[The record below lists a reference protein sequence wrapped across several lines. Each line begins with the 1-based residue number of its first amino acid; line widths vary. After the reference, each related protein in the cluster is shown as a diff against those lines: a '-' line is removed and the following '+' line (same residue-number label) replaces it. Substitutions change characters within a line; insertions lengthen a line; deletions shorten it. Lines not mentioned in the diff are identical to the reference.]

1 MVDFQTDAIL
11 LRKIEYGDH
20 DLIITFLT
28 RDKGKISVMAKNAKK
43 SVRRFSGA
51 MDLFSANLIQCAF
64 PKKNREGMINLCATE
79 ISNGFSHI
87 RYDVMKT
94 AYASYWTEIVSLW
107 LEEGKALPDIFELLY
122 TAFEMLDTGGIQ
134 TEVISLLFQ
143 IRFMRLSGFSPGL
156 ELCDSCGMPLEN
168 IKSGR
173 IWFDFKEGRVAC
185 PKCRAVQDGYVKDHQ
200 SVNLSEAVAESLP
213 PYWPASR
220 INGCWVSKGTL
231 KQLTWI
237 NAVDMSRADRIRFS
251 AAAIKEGETLLES
264 FIPFHIG
271 RNFKSLKFLKQMRLD
286 P

>member
-11 LRKIEYGDH
+11 LRKVEYGDH

-51 MDLFSANLIQCAF
+51 MDLFSANFIQCAF
-64 PKKNREGMINLCATE
+64 PRKNRDGMINLCATE
-79 ISNGFSHI
+79 IANGFSHI
-87 RYDVMKT
+87 RYDVVKT
-94 AYASYWTEIVSLW
+94 AYASYWTEIVSMW
-107 LEEGKALPDIFELLY
+107 LEEGKAQPDIFELLY
-122 TAFEMLDTGGIQ
+122 TAFDMLDTGGIQ

-156 ELCDSCGMPLEN
+156 EVCDSCGTRLEQ
-168 IKSGR
+168 IDSGR

-185 PKCRAVQDGYVKDHQ
+185 PNCLNVRSGHGENDQTG
-200 SVNLSEAVAESLP
+200 NLPEEVAEPLQ
-213 PYWPASR
+213 PYWPACR
-220 INGCWVSKGTL
+220 TNGCWVSKGTL

-237 NAVDMSRADRIRFS
+237 NAVDMDRADRIRFS
-251 AAAIKEGETLLES
+251 PAAIREGETLLES

-271 RNFKSLKFLKQMRLD
+271 RNFKSLKFLKQMRSD
-286 P
+286 Q